1 MTNYALMLD
10 IETLGLRP
18 DSAVTQVGG
27 CVINLDGR
35 FIDEKWNFNHL
46 IEVNPEKQ
54 HIDWGTLCWWMRQD
68 RKVAEGVF
76 KEDGRIP
83 AIDLF
88 YALKIIVDAHP
99 DITVWGSPAMFDLPI
114 LTSLWNGEKP
124 WLYNYER
131 DLMTLYKTFDPLG
144 KLKPAENGMAH
155 DALADALW
163 QGKYLLN
170 LNEEISRLGYHIA

>member
-1 MTNYALMLD
+1 M
-10 IETLGLRP
+10 
-18 DSAVTQVGG
+18 
-27 CVINLDGR
+27 
-35 FIDEKWNFNHL
+35 
-46 IEVNPEKQ
+46 
-54 HIDWGTLCWWMRQD
+54 
-68 RKVAEGVF
+68 
-76 KEDGRIP
+76 
-83 AIDLF
+83 
-88 YALKIIVDAHP
+88 KIIVDAHP

-114 LTSLWNGEKP
+114 LTSLWKGEKP